1 MMPSR
6 GPRRGWSRL
15 DRVNE
20 SIREVVAE
28 ELAHIDDD
36 RLQLVTITGVS
47 VDGDLR
53 RARVWFSA
61 LSVAAPIPSSEKK
74 EKKKK
79 KKKAAEPVVAV
90 EEVLA
95 EHRIRLQAAVAA
107 QLRLK
112 RTPEITFDAD
122 PAIVVGTRVESIIR
136 GFDRTGFESTDSGDV
151 AVPGYQPG
159 QGGELT

>member
-1 MMPSR
+1 VMPSR

-61 LSVAAPIPSSEKK
+61 LSVAAAIPSS

-79 KKKAAEPVVAV
+79 KKKMAAEPVVAV

-136 GFDRTGFESTDSGDV
+136 GFDRTGFESTDSDDV
-151 AVPGYQPG
+151 AVTGDQPG
-159 QGGELT
+159 QGGEPT

>member
-1 MMPSR
+1 MPSR

-61 LSVAAPIPSSEKK
+61 LSVAASIPSSE
-74 EKKKK
+74 KK

-122 PAIVVGTRVESIIR
+122 PAIAVGTRVESIIR
-136 GFDRTGFESTDSGDV
+136 GFDRTGFESTDSDDV
-151 AVPGYQPG
+151 AVPGDQPG
-159 QGGELT
+159 QGGEPT

>member
-47 VDGDLR
+47 VDGDLC

-74 EKKKK
+74 KKKK
-79 KKKAAEPVVAV
+79 RTAEPVVAV

-112 RTPEITFDAD
+112 RTPEITFEAD
-122 PAIVVGTRVESIIR
+122 PAIAVGTRVEDIIR
-136 GFDRTGFESTDSGDV
+136 GFDRTGFDSTDPSDV
-151 AVPGYQPG
+151 AVPGAQPG
-159 QGGELT
+159 QGGDPT

>member
-1 MMPSR
+1 VMPSR

-61 LSVAAPIPSSEKK
+61 LSVATPIPSSEKK
-74 EKKKK
+74 KKKK
-79 KKKAAEPVVAV
+79 RAAEPVVAV

-122 PAIVVGTRVESIIR
+122 PAIAVGTRVESIIR

-151 AVPGYQPG
+151 AVPGDQPG
-159 QGGELT
+159 QGGEPI